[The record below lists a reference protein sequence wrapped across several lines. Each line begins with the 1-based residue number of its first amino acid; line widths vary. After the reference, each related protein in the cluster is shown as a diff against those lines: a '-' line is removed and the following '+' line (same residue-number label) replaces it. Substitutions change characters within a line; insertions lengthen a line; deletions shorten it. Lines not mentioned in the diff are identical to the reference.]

1 MKIGLI
7 LPNYGPDATRNG
19 LLDSALAAEKLGF
32 DSIWL
37 TDHLALPEKD
47 AGQFGR
53 IFESTTSLAFL
64 AASTNTIRL
73 GISTLVLPQ
82 RNPVEIA
89 KSLATLD
96 VLSNGRILLTAGIG
110 WSQGEYRNLGYNF
123 QNRAVRMNEAL
134 KVLRTIWSGQ
144 TPVSFKGEYY
154 QFEDMVLSPKP
165 VQSGGPPLWVAGNSI
180 HALKRAVLLADGW
193 HPNATSP
200 ENLQNQ
206 LDQVKNLLLNR
217 TFTVAV
223 RFKLDFNKNEISEG
237 MLSGSNGNI
246 INQLRK
252 YKASGMNY
260 ALINFKAYSQAE
272 RERFMERFIHEIKPE
287 LS

>member
-1 MKIGLI
+1 M
-7 LPNYGPDATRNG
+7 PDNTA
-19 LLDSALAAEKLGF
+19 D
-32 DSIWL
+32 
-37 TDHLALPEKD
+37 
-47 AGQFGR
+47 

-64 AASTNTIRL
+64 AASTGTIRL

-82 RNPVEIA
+82 RNPVEVA

-96 VLSNGRILLTAGIG
+96 VLSGGRILLTAGIG

-134 KVLRTIWSGQ
+134 KVLRTIWRGQ
-144 TPVSFKGEYY
+144 TTVSFKGKYY
-154 QFEDMVLSPKP
+154 QFEDMVISPKP
-165 VQSGGPPLWVAGNSI
+165 VQAGGPPLWVAGNSI

-246 INQLRK
+246 INQLQK

-260 ALINFKAYSQAE
+260 ALINFNANSQVE